1 MGNTSD
7 ATIDGDRTSGARRG
21 RVAMLVGVNAILL
34 GGLAMKWSPLA
45 WAQDRLRP
53 RGEYTMVSG
62 RLPGGGPE
70 AIYVVDAAN
79 EEIVALRWDNGR
91 QALVGIGYTQIGS
104 EAEQDPGR

>member
-1 MGNTSD
+1 MGDSKVESR
-7 ATIDGDRTSGARRG
+7 DGHRAGGARRG
-21 RVAMLVGVNAILL
+21 RVAMLVGVNAILV
-34 GGLAMKWSPLA
+34 GGLAMKWSPMA
-45 WAQDRLRP
+45 WAQDRSRP

-62 RLPGGGPE
+62 RLPSGGPE

-91 QALVGIGYTQIGS
+91 QALVGIGYSQIGS